1 VTSLN
6 YYVQTLLLTIGINTI
21 LAFSF
26 YVPFSSGMICLGQ
39 AGFMAIGAYVAALL
53 TTKAGFPFLW
63 AVLAGGCAGGIVGI
77 VTGFPALRIRGVYLM
92 LMTLGLGEAIRVF
105 FLNFEYV
112 GGVTG
117 ISGIPQKTNLYNIY
131 AFIAVLII
139 LFLRLN
145 SSQIGRIVEAIRENE
160 EAAQGMGINLTR
172 YKVLVFGAGAF
183 IAGIG
188 GGFYAHYVQFIEP
201 GNFGIQQSL
210 ELMIYSIFGGTETL
224 WGSIFGAAFLTL
236 LPEWL
241 RSLQEWRMF
250 MYGIILLLMMVLRP
264 TGIIDKRLMRAIAE
278 RLSFAGKKKS
288 TLGTR

>member
-1 VTSLN
+1 LS
-6 YYVQTLLLTIGINTI
+6 YYFQTLLLTIGINII

-26 YVPFSSGMICLGQ
+26 YVPFSAGMICLGQ
-39 AGFMAIGAYVAALL
+39 AGFMAIGAYTAALL
-53 TTKAGFPFLW
+53 SMKVGLPFLW
-63 AVLAGGCAGGIVGI
+63 AVLAGGCVSGMLGI

-105 FLNFEYV
+105 LLNFEYV

-117 ISGIPQKTNLYNIY
+117 LSGIPQKTNVYNMY
-131 AFIAVLII
+131 AFIAVFTII
-139 LFLRLN
+139 FLRIN
-145 SSQIGRIVEAIRENE
+145 SSQIGRIIEAIRENE
-160 EAAQGMGINLTR
+160 EAAQGMGINLTQ
-172 YKVLVFGAGAF
+172 YKVLIFGAGAF

-201 GNFGIQQSL
+201 GNFGVQQSL

-224 WGSIFGAAFLTL
+224 WGSVFGASFLTL

-241 RSLQEWRMF
+241 RPLQEWRMF

-264 TGIIDKRLMRAIAE
+264 TGVIDKSLMRAV
-278 RLSFAGKKKS
+278 
-288 TLGTR
+288 TRRFNSGETQKTGVDTK